1 MLLYWSNFTLA
12 AKKMLKKKRTE
23 MNLSLR
29 QVAERLGISESFL
42 SQIENCKRRPSPE
55 LLRNLTELLDCNLDE
70 VSLSLGIVPRW
81 IETILRKYPSLA
93 IRAVN
98 DEFKKYDRT

>member
-1 MLLYWSNFTLA
+1 MLSYWNNFTLA

-29 QVAERLGISESFL
+29 QVAERLDISESFL

-55 LLRNLTELLDCNLDE
+55 LLRKLTELLDCNLDE
-70 VSLSLGIVPRW
+70 VSLSIGIVPRW
-81 IETILRKYPSLA
+81 IETILRKHPSLA